1 VFGDFCEQEFK
12 AFSRFS
18 LQACF
23 LKLIFSKLPQE
34 LPLVALVQHEKISL
48 SCTRLFITIGARD
61 LC

>member
-23 LKLIFSKLPQE
+23 LNLFFQSCPKSFCWSLWFSKKKS
-34 LPLVALVQHEKISL
+34 A
-48 SCTRLFITIGARD
+48 
-61 LC
+61 